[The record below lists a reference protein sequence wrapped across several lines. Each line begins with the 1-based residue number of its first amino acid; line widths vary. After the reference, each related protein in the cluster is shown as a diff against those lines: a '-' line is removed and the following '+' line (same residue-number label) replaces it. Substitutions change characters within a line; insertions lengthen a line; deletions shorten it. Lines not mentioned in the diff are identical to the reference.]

1 MSIRS
6 ACALAFVLAL
16 AAAPAGFCQQ
26 SSDAMPRVSVVP
38 FTPEGVSRQ
47 EATTLTRLFEQKLV
61 KTGAFV
67 VVEQSERDQVLKARG
82 DSLSDCTDE
91 GCAVEIGKLLT
102 ADSIIIGTA
111 SKVGTE
117 FYVTVKL
124 VDVAKGKSLRAE
136 TVDATSLEGLA
147 DAMGKLAE
155 QVALDE
161 TSGGQ
166 GKLVKVEE
174 TAAASSGQQE
184 SVRQSALVTFE
195 STPSGASFT
204 VRNAAGEQVAD
215 GITPKALGLSF
226 ATYAVEAR
234 DPEQVYYPFKDRLVV
249 NTAGKFRYPME
260 LKPNFGSMSVTSDPA
275 GATVVRDGMRVGQTP
290 YALDRARAGEYR
302 FVIQKELFE
311 SRALILVVEEGKTAT
326 ASVTL
331 EPAFVWLSV
340 SEANGLA
347 ASLYLDGKLM
357 GRLPWRGQV
366 PFRDFDL
373 RVSPEDSRYQEHVE
387 RISTRKRGETIERPL
402 TLGGRYGSVL
412 VNTDPYLEGTVFVD
426 GKQVGTSRTTSS
438 FWWVSTRFWFVAR
451 KTGGC
456 SRGRRP
462 SRSGRSR
469 SFRSR

>member
-1 MSIRS
+1 MKVDKILEYARMGAGSWLGRDLFRDNH
-6 ACALAFVLAL
+6 LAYADWWHGVTGQDCRKKQARDWQKAFSEWQDERLTVPQLQ
-16 AAAPAGFCQQ
+16 AAYEMDIGW
-26 SSDAMPRVSVVP
+26 RKV
-38 FTPEGVSRQ
+38 FTSPNQ
-47 EATTLTRLFEQKLV
+47 
-61 KTGAFV
+61 
-67 VVEQSERDQVLKARG
+67 
-82 DSLSDCTDE
+82 
-91 GCAVEIGKLLT
+91 
-102 ADSIIIGTA
+102 
-111 SKVGTE
+111 
-117 FYVTVKL
+117 
-124 VDVAKGKSLRAE
+124 
-136 TVDATSLEGLA
+136 
-147 DAMGKLAE
+147 
-155 QVALDE
+155 
-161 TSGGQ
+161 
-166 GKLVKVEE
+166 
-174 TAAASSGQQE
+174 
-184 SVRQSALVTFE
+184 
-195 STPSGASFT
+195 
-204 VRNAAGEQVAD
+204 
-215 GITPKALGLSF
+215 ITPKALALSF
-226 ATYAVEAR
+226 ATYTVEAR